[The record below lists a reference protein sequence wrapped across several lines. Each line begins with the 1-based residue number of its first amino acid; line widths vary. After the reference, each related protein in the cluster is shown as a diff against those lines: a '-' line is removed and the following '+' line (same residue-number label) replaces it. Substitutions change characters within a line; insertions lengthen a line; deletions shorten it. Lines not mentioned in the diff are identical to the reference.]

1 MTVAQAEPSV
11 KTAGPPRGRRRH
23 RVWTLVKVVV
33 VVGVAASGAYWL
45 RFAPVPVTAFTL
57 KPGVVV
63 AEVMGTGTLEARV
76 SATVS
81 PKISGRIME
90 VLVDEGDRVKAGQT
104 LFRLDDSEL
113 KRQVEMAESTLAAA
127 QAAVARQEAEVASAQ
142 AVLDKARYDYDR
154 VTRLLKQENA
164 ASDEFQDATKALRMG
179 EADLKR
185 TEAALGEA
193 RSQVTVAER
202 TLGYHQA
209 RRADTVVTAPFH
221 GLVARRD
228 RDPGDVVVP
237 GASVLLLLNTDEM
250 WVSAWV
256 DETEMARLGP
266 DQPARVVFRSESQ
279 RSYPG
284 HVVRL
289 AREADRETRE
299 FQVDVSADALP
310 ANWAV
315 GQRAEVYI
323 EVARATEVLTAP
335 LKTIVWR
342 DGAPGVFIEGGGRAL
357 WRAVRLGIRGTENVE
372 VREGIA
378 AAGERIVLPRG
389 AAARLGD
396 GQRVTV
402 R

>member
-1 MTVAQAEPSV
+1 MSEAQAAPPV
-11 KTAGPPRGRRRH
+11 NHAGPNDGRWRH
-23 RVWTLVKVVV
+23 YVWTALRALVALGAIAAVV
-33 VVGVAASGAYWL
+33 YWL
-45 RFAPVPVTAFTL
+45 RLAPVPVAAFTL
-57 KPGVVV
+57 KPDVVV

-76 SATVS
+76 SATVG

-90 VLVDEGDRVKAGQT
+90 VLVDEGDRVGAGQT
-104 LFRLDDSEL
+104 LFRLDDSDL
-113 KRQVEMAESTLAAA
+113 RRQVEMAESTLAAA
-127 QAAVARQEAEVASAQ
+127 KAAVARQEAEITSAQ

-154 VTRLLKQENA
+154 VSGLLKQESA
-164 ASDEFQDATKALRMG
+164 ASDEFQDATKALRVA

-185 TEAALGEA
+185 VEAALMEA

-209 RRADTVVTAPFH
+209 RLADTVVMAPFD

-237 GASVLLLLNTDEM
+237 GASVLLVLNTGEM

-256 DETEMARLGP
+256 DETEMARLRP
-266 DQPARVVFRSESQ
+266 DQPARVVFRSEPV

-299 FQVDVSADALP
+299 FVVDVGVEALP
-310 ANWAV
+310 TNWAV

-323 EVARATEVLTAP
+323 ETQRATDVLTVPVAA
-335 LKTIVWR
+335 IVWR
-342 DGAPGVFIEGGGRAL
+342 DGQSGVFVENDGHAV
-357 WRAVRLGIRGTENVE
+357 WRAVRLGIRGADNVE
-372 VREGIA
+372 VQEGLV
-378 AAGERIVLPRG
+378 AGTMILFPLSPS
-389 AAARLGD
+389 ARALRD
-396 GQRVTV
+396 GQRVDM